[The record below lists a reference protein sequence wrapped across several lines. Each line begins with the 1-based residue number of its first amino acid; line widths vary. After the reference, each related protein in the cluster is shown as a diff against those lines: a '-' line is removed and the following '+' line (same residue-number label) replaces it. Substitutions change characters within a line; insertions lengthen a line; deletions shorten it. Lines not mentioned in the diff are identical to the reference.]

1 MFEGVADLGGKVD
14 GVGVGGRVIGLRVGC
29 GNQQE
34 GEKKT
39 EWFYAAFY
47 DSSPGL
53 VYKALR
59 YLMPLGQI
67 PIERTRLR

>member
-1 MFEGVADLGGKVD
+1 MFEGVVDLGGEVD
-14 GVGVGGRVIGLRVGC
+14 GVGMGCRVIGLRVGC
-29 GNQQE
+29 GSQQE

-39 EWFYAAFY
+39 EWFDAAFY

-59 YLMPLGQI
+59 YLMPSV
-67 PIERTRLR
+67 TDSD

>member
-1 MFEGVADLGGKVD
+1 
-14 GVGVGGRVIGLRVGC
+14 VGGRVIGLRVGC

-59 YLMPLGQI
+59 YLMSSV
-67 PIERTRLR
+67 TDSD